1 MSKQNLDISI
11 LKKSHIISYFCFK
24 HLIYKNDMNQYLITA
39 FDGTNE
45 KALDHRMNVRPYHL
59 EGVKK
64 MKETG
69 NFIIGGAILNDEG
82 KMIGSSM
89 ILQFEDP
96 QELQNWMDSEPY
108 IQQKVWEKFEVKPFR
123 VANV

>member
-1 MSKQNLDISI
+1 
-11 LKKSHIISYFCFK
+11 
-24 HLIYKNDMNQYLITA
+24 MNQYLITA
-39 FDGTNE
+39 FDGIHEN
-45 KALDHRMNVRPYHL
+45 ALNHRMNIRPYHL

-64 MKETG
+64 MKENG
-69 NFIIGGAILNDEG
+69 NFIIGGAILNDDG
-82 KMIGSSM
+82 RMIGSTM

-108 IQQKVWEKFEVKPFR
+108 IQQKVWEKFDVKPFR

>member
-1 MSKQNLDISI
+1 
-11 LKKSHIISYFCFK
+11 
-24 HLIYKNDMNQYLITA
+24 MNQYLITA
-39 FDGTNE
+39 YDGTNE
-45 KALDHRMNVRPYHL
+45 NALDHRMNIRPYHL

-64 MKETG
+64 MKEAG
-69 NFIIGGAILNDEG
+69 NFIIGGAILNDDAN
-82 KMIGSSM
+82 MIGSTM

>member
-1 MSKQNLDISI
+1 
-11 LKKSHIISYFCFK
+11 
-24 HLIYKNDMNQYLITA
+24 MNQYLITA

-45 KALDHRMNVRPYHL
+45 NALDHRMNIRPYHL

-64 MKETG
+64 MKESG
-69 NFIIGGAILNDEG
+69 NFIIGGANLNDDG
-82 KMIGSSM
+82 KMIGSTM
-89 ILQFEDP
+89 ILQFED
-96 QELQNWMDSEPY
+96 QKDLQNWIDSEPY